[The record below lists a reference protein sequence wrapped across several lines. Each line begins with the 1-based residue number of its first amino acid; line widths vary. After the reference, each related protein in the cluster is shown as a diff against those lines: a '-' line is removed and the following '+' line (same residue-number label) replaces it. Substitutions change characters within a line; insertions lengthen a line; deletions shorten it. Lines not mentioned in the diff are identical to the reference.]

1 LIGSVFYPLREER
14 DDVFDPIYE
23 RLKQYRQVVQGL
35 YPKDHALYESLPR
48 LTPPAGST
56 PAAVN
61 MSAVWDAGI
70 SMARV
75 TYTESTNPNLK
86 EYELRAC
93 FGDKYRTEEEQVI
106 ASNEPGV
113 LEFTTDQG
121 LVASGSQ
128 AFYKVYVITQTG
140 NEKGSKSAKVVRP

>member
-1 LIGSVFYPLREER
+1 
-14 DDVFDPIYE
+14 
-23 RLKQYRQVVQGL
+23 
-35 YPKDHALYESLPR
+35 
-48 LTPPAGST
+48 
-56 PAAVN
+56 

-70 SMARV
+70 SMARI

-106 ASNEPGV
+106 ASNDVGV
-113 LEFTTDQG
+113 LEFTSDQG